1 MDGWMN
7 IITRNEQY
15 GLYTLLIQ
23 IYLMRVFSLG
33 KRRGGGGISIVS
45 KFFELLDFFVY
56 SKRKCSVYGN
66 VIKESET
73 CLHFWTLNF

>member
-1 MDGWMN
+1 M
-7 IITRNEQY
+7 
-15 GLYTLLIQ
+15 LV
-23 IYLMRVFSLG
+23 YLMPKG
-33 KRRGGGGISIVS
+33 GGGGISIVS